1 MKKIITSK
9 LILGILFFSFTS
21 CMVMRTGNFN
31 PTATALNA
39 ANFKYVKLVSG
50 ESSTSSF
57 LGIGEDITDLIAR
70 AKMDMYQNYPLKE
83 NQTYAN
89 VAVDITNSKALMI
102 IEKTTIRI
110 TADII
115 EFTK

>member
-1 MKKIITSK
+1 
-9 LILGILFFSFTS
+9 
-21 CMVMRTGNFN
+21 MVMRSGNFN
-31 PTATALNA
+31 PTTTALNS

-50 ESSTSSF
+50 ESSATTF
-57 LGIGEDITDLIAR
+57 LGIGDNITDLIAR
-70 AKMDMYQNYPLKE
+70 AKLDMYQNYPLKE

-102 IEKTTIRI
+102 VETTTIRI